1 MSHGAESAA
10 QKNKSTENEDM
21 KRNVFNTPD
30 TCHIADNL
38 LHNAALEFSF

>member
-21 KRNVFNTPD
+21 QRNVFNTPD

-38 LHNAALEFSF
+38 LYNAALEFSF